1 MKILVQSFLFLFI
14 IVSNGQ
20 TIEEPPASNLPSS
33 LSGLSITGHA
43 YPISAIGDVHKSF
56 MVQYGIFKSTQLELQ
71 GFYDTYILSERFRSS
86 LLFKRYLNDRLYLL
100 TGLEVEVA
108 TEKKELLEAPYRL
121 GFVAGTGYDVSEN
134 FMIELKSNVQ
144 LNKSTIG
151 AFGETQV
158 TMPSVYTI
166 GSKWKF

>member
-1 MKILVQSFLFLFI
+1 MKILVPSFLFLFS

-20 TIEEPPASNLPSS
+20 TIEEPSTSNLPSS

-43 YPISAIGDVHKSF
+43 YPVSAIGDVHKSF

-100 TGLEVEVA
+100 SGLEVEVA
-108 TEKKELLEAPYRL
+108 TEKDEL
-121 GFVAGTGYDVSEN
+121 
-134 FMIELKSNVQ
+134 
-144 LNKSTIG
+144 
-151 AFGETQV
+151 
-158 TMPSVYTI
+158 
-166 GSKWKF
+166 